1 MSAKRALCHFIKQL
15 PSYFT
20 SGTVATTGAH
30 CCHVSLR
37 PMLMSQSCVHLD
49 GHSYSMKQNVVG
61 SCHSNSLT
69 LHGNTKHV
77 LCLFIKQ
84 LPSHFTS
91 STDTTTE
98 QHCCHVACAVLTPAP
113 RYAMYIYRTDTRHS
127 NGQAM
132 DI

>member
-1 MSAKRALCHFIKQL
+1 
-15 PSYFT
+15 
-20 SGTVATTGAH
+20 
-30 CCHVSLR
+30 
-37 PMLMSQSCVHLD
+37 MLMSQSCVHLD

-61 SCHSNSLT
+61 SCHPNSLT

-98 QHCCHVACAVLTPAP
+98 QQCCHVACAVLTPAP
-113 RYAMYIYRTDTRHS
+113 RYATHIYPYGFS
-127 NGQAM
+127 MVFLLAFYGLLVGKLVFWLVNWF
-132 DI
+132 I